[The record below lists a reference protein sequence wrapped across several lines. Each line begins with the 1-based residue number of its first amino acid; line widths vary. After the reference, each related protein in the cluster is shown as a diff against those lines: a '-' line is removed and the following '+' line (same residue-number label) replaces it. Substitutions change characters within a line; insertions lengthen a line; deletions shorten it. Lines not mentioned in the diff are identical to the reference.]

1 MCGKAHDAA
10 NLGVYGASGI
20 LNPLELIDLGTA
32 SRRECMDK
40 EENGQSVLVPSSKP
54 LQNLSNDLIGS
65 MNSRT
70 VSRLTQVR
78 DIA

>member
-40 EENGQSVLVPSSKP
+40 EENGQSVLVPSLKP
-54 LQNLSNDLIGS
+54 LQNLSNDLTGTT
-65 MNSRT
+65 NSRC
-70 VSRLTQVR
+70 VGRFTQSCDV
-78 DIA
+78 A